1 MGLMNELKVKFT
13 SDVTGL
19 NKGFKDANNGI
30 KQMTSGLTNVAKTAA
45 QLAGVT
51 VSVKLLA
58 DSFKAFTALE
68 SSMARTGDIFGAA
81 GRNIQALAEGSA
93 KSFGLA
99 ESSVYQY
106 AATYGNLFKNI
117 TASTT
122 ENSAVTI
129 QMLQASAVV
138 ASKTGRTMEDVMDR
152 IRSGLLGSTEA
163 IEDLGINVNISML
176 EMTDA
181 FRRIADGRSW
191 NQLNFYEQQQIR
203 TLGILEQ
210 AHKNFG
216 DTVQYGTAFSL
227 ATLSG
232 AFKDLMATA
241 GNFLNVALRPII
253 QALTTIVQ
261 LATAALK
268 GLAALLGINAT
279 IDIGDG
285 LASGGAGAGEIADGL
300 GDAAKNAK
308 KLNQQLAGFDELND
322 MTKSAVSGG
331 SASSSA
337 AGGGAGGMGIT
348 MDFEELQP
356 PDTTWAD
363 GLLEW
368 ARNFNALLEPLK
380 ASLRGLW
387 ETLQSIGGFAWKGLQ
402 NFYDKFLKPV
412 GTWVL
417 GSGLPRLVDALK
429 KGLEA
434 VNWSRIND
442 ALSKLWERLTPFA
455 INVGEGLVWFWEN
468 VLVPLGTWTMNNVVP
483 AFLDILSSAIG
494 GLNEIVEA
502 LKPLGTWLWEKFL
515 QPLATWTGG
524 VIVSVL
530 ESLNDGAKKFTDWA
544 KDNHKTIENVATAI
558 GTFAATFGLVNLA
571 VKTWSA
577 IGAIATAVT
586 GGFSAALAFLAA
598 NPIVLVAAGIA
609 ALVTGIVLLIKN
621 WDEVKETALVV
632 LESIQ
637 LAWSAAGEWFNT
649 TVVMPVKTFF
659 SGLWDGVKT
668 AASNALENVKATWQ
682 GVKDWFRDTIINPV
696 RDAFKLACENIGGFF
711 TGLWNGIK
719 TTFSQIGTWFQVNV
733 VDVVSGT
740 FKGLVNNILG
750 GLESFLN
757 NAIGALNRLIS
768 SINSILGIVGINL
781 PPLQSVQLP
790 RLAKGGLAYGE
801 VQAIVGDNRN
811 ARQDPEV
818 ISPLS
823 TLQDMILGAMVQR
836 DIAGGGSQEIRITMA
851 MPNGEVLADLMV
863 DPLNKTAKNMGF
875 NPVFSP
881 A

>member
-19 NKGFKDANNGI
+19 NKGFKAANNGI

-81 GRNIQALAEGSA
+81 GRNIQAFAEGSA

-216 DTVQYGTAFSL
+216 DTVQNGTAFSL

-285 LASGGAGAGEIADGL
+285 LEAGGAGAGEIADGL

-322 MTKSAVSGG
+322 MTKSAASGG
-331 SASSSA
+331 SATSSS

-348 MDFEELQP
+348 MNFEELQP

-387 ETLQSIGGFAWKGLQ
+387 ETLQSIGGFAWQGLQ

-429 KGLEA
+429 NGLEA

-515 QPLATWTGG
+515 QPLAEWTGG
-524 VIVSVL
+524 VIVDALSGI
-530 ESLNDGAKKFTDWA
+530 NDALKQFSDWA
-544 KDNHKTIENVATAI
+544 KDNHKTIENAAIVIGSLATA
-558 GTFAATFGLVNLA
+558 FGLVNIA
-571 VKTWSA
+571 VGLWKA
-577 IGAIATAVT
+577 IGAAATAVT
-586 GGFSAALAFLAA
+586 AAFGVAINGTLLPVLLVSAAIGAL
-598 NPIVLVAAGIA
+598 IA
-609 ALVTGIVLLIKN
+609 VVVLLIRN
-621 WDEVKETALVV
+621 WDEIKEKAIAVW
-632 LESIQ
+632 ESIQ
-637 LAWSAAGEWFNT
+637 LAWSAAGEWFNI
-649 TVVMPVKTFF
+649 TVVAPVKTFF
-659 SGLWDGVKT
+659 SGLWEGIKT
-668 AASNALENVKATWQ
+668 AASGAWENVKATWQ
-682 GVKDWFRDTIINPV
+682 GVKDWFNDTIINPV

-711 TGLWNGIK
+711 TGLWDGIK
-719 TTFSQIGTWFQVNV
+719 KTFSQIGEWFQVNV
-733 VDVVSGT
+733 ADVVSGT

-750 GLESFLN
+750 GLEKFLN
-757 NAIGALNRLIS
+757 NAVGAINKLIA
-768 SINSILGIVGINL
+768 SINSALSMVGVSIR
-781 PPLQSVQLP
+781 PLQPVQLP